1 MSTSAIVMMVI
12 SITVLWGGLVAAI
25 VHLRRH
31 PDEPGPE

>member
-1 MSTSAIVMMVI
+1 MSISAIVMMVI

-31 PDEPGPE
+31 PDEPESE